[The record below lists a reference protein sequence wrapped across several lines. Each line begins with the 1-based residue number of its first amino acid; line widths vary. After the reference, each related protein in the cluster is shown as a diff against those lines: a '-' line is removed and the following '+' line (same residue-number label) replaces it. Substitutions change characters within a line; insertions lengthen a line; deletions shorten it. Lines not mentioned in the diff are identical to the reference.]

1 MTRLALVSLA
11 ARRRLCAAHLG
22 LIAVLSLVPAW
33 LFPPSAAGVPGL
45 DKAAHV
51 LMYGILGI
59 LFRWAADESSR
70 WSADWKLPMAGAA
83 YGLLMEGFQLWFS
96 GGTRAFSWGDALANL
111 AGVALFWHGTGR
123 ILNRFRA
130 ADGAG
135 GRPPGLR
142 QESGSSGTI
151 RPIPPALSRKG

>member
-11 ARRRLCAAHLG
+11 ARRWLCAAHLG
-22 LIAVLSLVPAW
+22 LIAALSLVPAW

-45 DKAAHV
+45 DKAVHV

-111 AGVALFWHGTGR
+111 AGVVLFWHGTGR

-135 GRPPGLR
+135 G
-142 QESGSSGTI
+142 
-151 RPIPPALSRKG
+151 